1 MNVDK
6 TGHPEFY
13 RILQELGNMH
23 EKKGSD
29 YGTGEDPLANVRA
42 STDWG
47 VPAWI
52 GTLIRANDKV
62 IRLQSAAKGSKLR
75 NEGIEDSLIDL
86 ASYAIIALV
95 LYREKN

>member
-6 TGHPEFY
+6 IGHPEFY
-13 RILQELGNMH
+13 RILQELGDMH

-29 YGTGEDPLANVRA
+29 YGTGHDPLANVRA

-75 NEGIEDSLIDL
+75 NEGVEDSLIDL

-95 LYREKN
+95 LYREQN